1 MDMAASAA
9 MGASSKQA
17 HFCAAAKLYAAAAA
31 QGHRAALRSL
41 GTLFVRGRG
50 VAQDPVEAARLFAYA
65 AGLGDTEAQRLLDDL
80 NSSRVPKSEGGS
92 LRLHVVL
99 PETQRVSGAI
109 DQSPAVAVV
118 APPRRR
124 RARKKGWGN
133 SSRYKRKRAAAA
145 ATVSQRGT
153 NWPQGFA
160 GGVCAECGR
169 TFISPHGTGVHRN
182 SSECRKAKRRKQ

>member
-1 MDMAASAA
+1 MDVAASAA
-9 MGASSKQA
+9 RGASKQV
-17 HFCAAAKLYAAAAA
+17 HFCSAAKLYAAAAA

-50 VAQDPVEAARLFAYA
+50 VAQDPVVP
-65 AGLGDTEAQRLLDDL
+65 AQRLLDDL
-80 NSSRVPKSEGGS
+80 HSSRVPKSEGGS

-118 APPRRR
+118 APPGPKKRR

-145 ATVSQRGT
+145 VTVSQRGT

-182 SSECRKAKRRKQ
+182 SSECRKAKRKKQ

>member
-1 MDMAASAA
+1 M
-9 MGASSKQA
+9 
-17 HFCAAAKLYAAAAA
+17 
-31 QGHRAALRSL
+31 
-41 GTLFVRGRG
+41 
-50 VAQDPVEAARLFAYA
+50 
-65 AGLGDTEAQRLLDDL
+65 
-80 NSSRVPKSEGGS
+80 PKSEGGS

-118 APPRRR
+118 APPWPKKRR

-182 SSECRKAKRRKQ
+182 SSECRKAKRKKQ